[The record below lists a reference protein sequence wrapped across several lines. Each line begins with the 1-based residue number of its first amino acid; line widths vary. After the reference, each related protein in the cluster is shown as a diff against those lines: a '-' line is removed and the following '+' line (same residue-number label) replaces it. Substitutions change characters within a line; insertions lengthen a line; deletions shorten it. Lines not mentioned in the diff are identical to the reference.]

1 MDKIEK
7 TRAKANKDK
16 QPKISEPTKPKVV
29 DFAHASMNRKNR
41 NRNHS
46 NAMPTLKKQNRSK

>member
-46 NAMPTLKKQNRSK
+46 NAMPTLKK